1 MAGEAGRLDWEGGC
15 AQKHDLVWP
24 PGPWPTRL
32 TAESHLHPG
41 PQGLTRKGLLYSGLL
56 GEELPV
62 CGTFA
67 LGSCSQPSAS
77 LSAFGSKQFVQ

>member
-1 MAGEAGRLDWEGGC
+1 MAGEAGRLGQEGGC
-15 AQKHDLVWP
+15 AQHHNLVQP

-56 GEELPV
+56 GEEPPV
-62 CGTFA
+62 CGRFA
-67 LGSCSQPSAS
+67 LGSCSQLSAS
-77 LSAFGSKQFVQ
+77 LSPFLL